1 MGMGVT
7 AILFNVEYRDYFEN
21 DHLLD
26 QFNKYSQRNISRD
39 LEDGKMV
46 IVPMQMIVP
55 PIHDCLQG
63 DECDFLPKSQQEL
76 HSPQPRLMQWQPSF
90 CHLLDQSG
98 QGRGYTSESFE

>member
-39 LEDGKMV
+39 LDDDDRAHANDRA
-46 IVPMQMIVP
+46 P
-55 PIHDCLQG
+55 HDRLQG
-63 DECDFLPKSQQEL
+63 DEYDFLPKPQQEL